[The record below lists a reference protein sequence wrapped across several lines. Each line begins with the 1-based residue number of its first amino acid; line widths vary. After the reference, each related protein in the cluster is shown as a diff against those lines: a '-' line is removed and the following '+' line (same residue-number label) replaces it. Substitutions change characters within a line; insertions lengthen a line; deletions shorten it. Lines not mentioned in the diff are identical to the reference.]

1 MPSSSSDDDENRSYS
16 YDDDDERYEGKK
28 TTKDKKGGGYTLKE
42 GFKADEEWKNDNNN
56 KSPSSS
62 SGKKKKKKT
71 SIKETVCVFIACL
84 FFCSLCL
91 AVQSRSKCL
100 PIVFLHRQTAAVD
113 TRIVKFAFLHSSRK
127 NKETNGRKNGNLRS
141 RGVCSRC
148 LHGLAHHST
157 HIVFFFTH
165 TCIYMHTY
173 NNNRSNK
180 LNFDRSLGFLQASN
194 PVRKM
199 CSKVANSIYFS
210 RAILFVVILNGV
222 IVALDTPDRGVEMY
236 GTKPHIPKDVT
247 FWLGNAFLIL
257 FGLEAIV
264 KIVAYGFLLNGPD
277 SYMWSY
283 WNVFDLFIV
292 ITGILDVILDG
303 GGWIT
308 TLRLMKCFQ
317 PLKALSKYKAGRMV
331 MDTAEKALPMM
342 IDVVLLLLWFVILAT
357 VMGVMLFGTIMSGR
371 NYEDVANL
379 GGDPKER
386 CSFLVSNYG
395 TVDGVS
401 ISRYDDGGVP
411 GDEELCLNSDVD
423 TLVKNAT
430 LLDGVESNVYCCDS
444 GVSPFDNY
452 LNFDNFARGMFIV
465 LHVITIDGWNELAWP
480 VANTAGYVPAMSYF
494 CAVAVLGGFFVFQ
507 LFTAVICA
515 TLGEVEEDDDPEAH
529 EKEMEELREAH
540 EKSLEPEEAYP
551 QLEHACA
558 HKPRQMILDLTNH
571 PIFQNFITFTIL
583 VNTGLMCANHVDKT
597 DSFKDVELII
607 DLTCSGIFLFEFVL
621 KHIGLGVVRY
631 WKNNWN
637 KLDGFVVLVSI
648 IDFSLT
654 YGMSNSGGDEEGGT
668 PVDLSFLRVFRVF
681 RILRTLKIVRNNAEF
696 SKIANSAISA
706 TQNMWVFL
714 LVWLMFLAIFAILG
728 VQLFA
733 ARESFDEERLSFKNF
748 GSALITL
755 FAVSTGENTFE
766 VAWSSMKVTN
776 IAAGIYMIIWCFITT
791 AVLALILGILIDAIA
806 SETFLIEEGEFH
818 EEGATSVIEEI
829 RKRATSRSTLGKTF
843 VEEENSTD
851 DDENGEHYYAA
862 KRRAKAKKE
871 KLSAADFGRDDN
883 ESRVQRSVQEVA
895 VVRQWLVSIG
905 FAHHTEESLK
915 IQESLRPGHVV
926 RARKRL
932 TCYRERRVKQAK
944 EELKIAREHLS
955 EKLENVRTIPRA
967 MSLRCNVMDSDD
979 IWVKFDQEKMNPDFV
994 KPIFMCAPERLM
1006 SPQMRDVCEDN
1017 CQQIRK
1023 YLAIDP
1029 VTGWGS
1035 FRWRCL
1041 KIATNFWFD
1050 TLILLLIIASSAM
1063 MATNT
1068 QRWPVAGTKVDDAYN
1083 LIDIIFNA
1091 IFTLEMVLKM
1101 IGYGIW
1107 KGPGAYL
1114 KTGFNR
1120 LDCFVVLSSL
1130 VTYAVGDAI
1139 PVKTLRILR
1148 VLRPLRTIQRL
1159 PGLKLVI
1166 TVILQSLPAIKY
1178 VCIIGF
1184 GMMIVLGITGMELFL
1199 GQMASCTLA
1208 GGEDTKDPL
1217 TYKSNLDKAACLEQ
1231 GGVWR
1236 ANRFN
1241 FDNIGQAIIT
1251 IFIISTGDNWQDI
1264 MYVAMDSTGDDTA
1277 PERDA
1282 NKGAA
1287 AFFVFS
1293 ILFAMMLWAN
1303 LFVSALVD
1311 NFTTLASAGV
1321 TLTTEKQREWQ
1332 QAMLIAN
1339 RVHTNRWR
1347 KIVPKNPMR
1356 KKVHSI
1362 IATDWFD
1369 KLSITMIVLNMFV
1382 LIAYRANGSQAEMD
1396 FQSYAGYIFTV
1407 WYCLESLFLI
1417 IGMGWYL
1424 YWESMWNKIDFVVA
1438 WSGGLGAI
1446 LPGILPSNIIRMVRF
1461 FRLLKVIQV
1470 FKGLRT
1476 LVLTAVSAIPGV
1488 INVSALSL
1496 LVIFIF
1502 ACLGVSL
1509 FGNDTGPFDGNAIGE
1524 YSNFSNFQRAFTAL
1538 FIAFSGNWQG
1548 FFNDLY
1554 VKEDCF
1560 LVDAPEPG
1568 SEPKCSPDIASAFFF
1583 VIYVVLSIFLFGNLF
1598 VAILLERFTFAHGE
1612 EIDEDDDDDD
1622 DNEGEGDGKRDEND
1636 EPYEGGPIQV
1646 IIASVRLRQILRMF
1660 SQKIKSKQELYVKG
1674 LKEGGSSFLQQR
1686 SMNQEE
1692 NNNTSSTLG
1701 NLASSVPSSTDNSKT
1716 KVYVSSPSFSRQFTL
1731 RESAETPKANESYAE
1746 WKARKKKAAAS

>member
-1 MPSSSSDDDENRSYS
+1 MPSSSSDDDEKRSYS
-16 YDDDDERYEGKK
+16 YDDERYEGKK
-28 TTKDKKGGGYTLKE
+28 TTKDKKGGGYTLNE
-42 GFKADEEWKNDNNN
+42 GFKADEEGKNNNN

-71 SIKETVCVFIACL
+71 SIKETV
-84 FFCSLCL
+84 
-91 AVQSRSKCL
+91 
-100 PIVFLHRQTAAVD
+100 
-113 TRIVKFAFLHSSRK
+113 
-127 NKETNGRKNGNLRS
+127 
-141 RGVCSRC
+141 
-148 LHGLAHHST
+148 
-157 HIVFFFTH
+157 
-165 TCIYMHTY
+165 
-173 NNNRSNK
+173 SNK

-452 LNFDNFARGMFIV
+452 LNFDNFVRGMFIV

-558 HKPRQMILDLTNH
+558 HKPRQMILDITNH

-818 EEGATSVIEEI
+818 KEGATSVIEEI
-829 RKRATSRSTLGKTF
+829 RKRATSQSTLGKTF

-994 KPIFMCAPERLM
+994 KPIFMRAPERLM

-1091 IFTLEMVLKM
+1091 VFTLEMVLKM

-1208 GGEDTKDPL
+1208 GGEDTRDPL
-1217 TYKSNLDKAACLEQ
+1217 TDKSNLDKAACLEQ

-1417 IGMGWYL
+1417 TGMGWYL

-1502 ACLGVSL
+1502 SCLGVSL
-1509 FGNDTGPFDGNAIGE
+1509 FGNDTGPFDVTKLKSIGE

-1560 LVDAPEPG
+1560 SVDAPEPG

>member
-1 MPSSSSDDDENRSYS
+1 MSSTTPSSSSDDDKNRSYS
-16 YDDDDERYEGKK
+16 YDDNDERYEGKK
-28 TTKDKKGGGYTLKE
+28 TTNDKKGGGYTLNE
-42 GFKADEEWKNDNNN
+42 GFKADEEGKNNN
-56 KSPSSS
+56 NNESPSSS

-71 SIKETVCVFIACL
+71 SIKETV
-84 FFCSLCL
+84 
-91 AVQSRSKCL
+91 
-100 PIVFLHRQTAAVD
+100 
-113 TRIVKFAFLHSSRK
+113 
-127 NKETNGRKNGNLRS
+127 
-141 RGVCSRC
+141 
-148 LHGLAHHST
+148 
-157 HIVFFFTH
+157 
-165 TCIYMHTY
+165 
-173 NNNRSNK
+173 SNK

-210 RAILFVVILNGV
+210 RVILFVVILNGV

-654 YGMSNSGGDEEGGT
+654 YGMSNSGGDEGGT

-818 EEGATSVIEEI
+818 DEGSTSVIEEI
-829 RKRATSRSTLGKTF
+829 RKRATSQSTLGKTF

-915 IQESLRPGHVV
+915 IQDSLRPGHVV

-994 KPIFMCAPERLM
+994 KPIFMRAPERLM

-1050 TLILLLIIASSAM
+1050 LLILLLIIASSAM

-1068 QRWPVAGTKVDDAYN
+1068 QRWPVAGTKVDDAYK

-1208 GGEDTKDPL
+1208 GGEDTIDPL
-1217 TYKSNLDKAACLEQ
+1217 TEKSNLDKAACLEQ

-1560 LVDAPEPG
+1560 SVDAPEPG

-1636 EPYEGGPIQV
+1636 KPYEGGPIQV

>member
-28 TTKDKKGGGYTLKE
+28 TTKDKKGGGYTLNE
-42 GFKADEEWKNDNNN
+42 GFKADEEGKNNNNN

-71 SIKETVCVFIACL
+71 SIKETV
-84 FFCSLCL
+84 
-91 AVQSRSKCL
+91 
-100 PIVFLHRQTAAVD
+100 
-113 TRIVKFAFLHSSRK
+113 
-127 NKETNGRKNGNLRS
+127 
-141 RGVCSRC
+141 
-148 LHGLAHHST
+148 
-157 HIVFFFTH
+157 
-165 TCIYMHTY
+165 
-173 NNNRSNK
+173 SNK

-292 ITGILDVILDG
+292 ITGILDAILDG

-411 GDEELCLNSDVD
+411 VDEELCLNSDVD

-818 EEGATSVIEEI
+818 EEGSTSVIEEI
-829 RKRATSRSTLGKTF
+829 RKRASSQSTLGKTF

-994 KPIFMCAPERLM
+994 KPIFMRAPERLM

-1208 GGEDTKDPL
+1208 GGEDTRDPL
-1217 TYKSNLDKAACLEQ
+1217 TDKSNLDKAACLEQ

-1417 IGMGWYL
+1417 TGMGWYL
-1424 YWESMWNKIDFVVA
+1424 YRESMWNKIDFVVA

-1502 ACLGVSL
+1502 SCLGVSL

-1622 DNEGEGDGKRDEND
+1622 DNEGEGDGKRD
-1636 EPYEGGPIQV
+1636 
-1646 IIASVRLRQILRMF
+1646 
-1660 SQKIKSKQELYVKG
+1660 
-1674 LKEGGSSFLQQR
+1674 
-1686 SMNQEE
+1686 
-1692 NNNTSSTLG
+1692 
-1701 NLASSVPSSTDNSKT
+1701 
-1716 KVYVSSPSFSRQFTL
+1716 
-1731 RESAETPKANESYAE
+1731 
-1746 WKARKKKAAAS
+1746 

>member
-1 MPSSSSDDDENRSYS
+1 MPSTMPSSSSDDDEKRSYS
-16 YDDDDERYEGKK
+16 YDDERYEGKK
-28 TTKDKKGGGYTLKE
+28 TTKDKKGGGYTLNE
-42 GFKADEEWKNDNNN
+42 GFKADEEGKNNNN

-71 SIKETVCVFIACL
+71 SIKETV
-84 FFCSLCL
+84 
-91 AVQSRSKCL
+91 
-100 PIVFLHRQTAAVD
+100 
-113 TRIVKFAFLHSSRK
+113 
-127 NKETNGRKNGNLRS
+127 
-141 RGVCSRC
+141 
-148 LHGLAHHST
+148 
-157 HIVFFFTH
+157 
-165 TCIYMHTY
+165 
-173 NNNRSNK
+173 SNK

-452 LNFDNFARGMFIV
+452 LNFDNFVRGMFIV

-558 HKPRQMILDLTNH
+558 HKPRQMILDITNH

-818 EEGATSVIEEI
+818 KEGATSVIEEI
-829 RKRATSRSTLGKTF
+829 RKRATSQSTLGKTF

-994 KPIFMCAPERLM
+994 KPIFMRAPERLM

-1091 IFTLEMVLKM
+1091 VFTLEMVLKM

-1208 GGEDTKDPL
+1208 GGEDTRDPL
-1217 TYKSNLDKAACLEQ
+1217 TDKSNLDKAACLEQ

-1417 IGMGWYL
+1417 TGMGWYL

-1502 ACLGVSL
+1502 SCLGVSL
-1509 FGNDTGPFDGNAIGE
+1509 FGNDTGPFDVTKLKSIGE

-1560 LVDAPEPG
+1560 SVDAPEPG

>member
-1 MPSSSSDDDENRSYS
+1 
-16 YDDDDERYEGKK
+16 
-28 TTKDKKGGGYTLKE
+28 
-42 GFKADEEWKNDNNN
+42 
-56 KSPSSS
+56 
-62 SGKKKKKKT
+62 
-71 SIKETVCVFIACL
+71 
-84 FFCSLCL
+84 
-91 AVQSRSKCL
+91 
-100 PIVFLHRQTAAVD
+100 
-113 TRIVKFAFLHSSRK
+113 
-127 NKETNGRKNGNLRS
+127 
-141 RGVCSRC
+141 
-148 LHGLAHHST
+148 
-157 HIVFFFTH
+157 
-165 TCIYMHTY
+165 
-173 NNNRSNK
+173 
-180 LNFDRSLGFLQASN
+180 
-194 PVRKM
+194 M
-199 CSKVANSIYFS
+199 CAKVASSVYFS
-210 RAILFVVILNGV
+210 SAVLFVVVLNGI
-222 IVALDTPDRGVEMY
+222 IVALDTPDRGVEKY

-257 FGLEAIV
+257 FGLEAII
-264 KIVAYGFLLNGPD
+264 KIVAHGFLLNGPD

-292 ITGILDVILDG
+292 VSGVLDVILDG

-317 PLKALSKYKAGRMV
+317 PLKHLSKYKAGRMV
-331 MDTAEKALPMM
+331 MTTAEKALPMM
-342 IDVVLLLLWFVILAT
+342 MDVVLLLLWFVILAT
-357 VMGVMLFGTIMSGR
+357 VMGVMLFGTLMNGR

-411 GDEELCLNSDVD
+411 GDEELCMNSNID
-423 TLVKNAT
+423 TLVKNST
-430 LLDGVESNVYCCDS
+430 LLDDVQSNVYCCNS

-452 LNFDNFARGMFIV
+452 LNFDNFLRGMFIV

-515 TLGEVEEDDDPEAH
+515 TLGEIEEDDDPEAH

-540 EKSLEPEEAYP
+540 EKALEPEETYP

-558 HKPRQMILDLTNH
+558 HKPRQMILDFTNH

-583 VNTGLMCANHVDKT
+583 LNTGLMCANHVDKT
-597 DSFKDVELII
+597 DSFKDVEVII

-621 KHIGLGVVRY
+621 KHIGLGVIRY
-631 WKNNWN
+631 WKDNWN

-654 YGMSNSGGDEEGGT
+654 YGMSTSGGDDEGGT

-706 TQNMWVFL
+706 TKNMWVFL

-806 SETFLIEEGEFH
+806 SETFLIQESEFH
-818 EEGATSVIEEI
+818 KEGSNNVIEEI
-829 RKRATSRSTLGKTF
+829 RRRAESQSSLGNTYF
-843 VEEENSTD
+843 EDEDSTD
-851 DDENGEHYYAA
+851 DDEVEKYNTTA
-862 KRRAKAKKE
+862 RRAAQKE
-871 KLSAADFGRDDN
+871 EVSAAHLDKDDN
-883 ESRVQRSVQEVA
+883 DTKVQRTVQEVA
-895 VVRQWLVSIG
+895 VVRQWLVSLG
-905 FAHHTEESLK
+905 FEQHTKATLR
-915 IQESLRPGHVV
+915 IQEALRPGHVV

-944 EELKIAREHLS
+944 EELKIAREHLND
-955 EKLENVRTIPRA
+955 KLQNVRTVPRA
-967 MSLRCNVMDSDD
+967 VSLRCNVMDSDD

-994 KPIFMCAPERLM
+994 KPIFMRAPERSM

-1017 CQQIRK
+1017 CQHIRR

-1029 VTGWGS
+1029 VSGWGN
-1035 FRWRCL
+1035 FRWKCL
-1041 KIATNFWFD
+1041 KVATNFWFD
-1050 TLILLLIIASSAM
+1050 VLILLLIIASSVL
-1063 MATNT
+1063 MATTT
-1068 QRWPVAGTKVDDAYN
+1068 QRWPVEGTKVNDVYN

-1107 KGPGAYL
+1107 RGPGAYL

-1130 VTYAVGDAI
+1130 ITYAVGDAI

-1166 TVILQSLPAIKY
+1166 TVIMQSLPAVKY

-1199 GQMASCTLA
+1199 GQMSSCTFA
-1208 GGEDTKDPL
+1208 GGEGTKDPL
-1217 TYKSNLDKAACLEQ
+1217 TDKSTLDKAACVEQ

-1236 ANRFN
+1236 PNRFN

-1264 MYVAMDSTGDDTA
+1264 MYVAMDSTGKDTA

-1321 TLTTEKQREWQ
+1321 AFTTDKQREWQ

-1339 RVHTNRWR
+1339 RLHTNRWR
-1347 KIVPKNPMR
+1347 KYVPKNQAR

-1362 IATDWFD
+1362 ISMDWFGQ
-1369 KLSITMIVLNMFV
+1369 LSITMIVLNMFV
-1382 LIAYRANGSQAEMD
+1382 LIAYRANGSQVEMD

-1407 WYCLESLFLI
+1407 WYCFESLFLI

-1446 LPGILPSNIIRMVRF
+1446 LPGLFPSNIIRMVRF

-1496 LVIFIF
+1496 LIIFIF

-1509 FGNDTGPFDGNAIGE
+1509 FGGDTGPFDGNAIGE
-1524 YSNFSNFQRAFTAL
+1524 YSNFSNFEHAFTAL

-1554 VKEDCF
+1554 VKKECF
-1560 LVDAPEPG
+1560 SVDAPEPG
-1568 SEPKCSPDIASAFFF
+1568 SEPKCSPDVVSAFFF

-1612 EIDEDDDDDD
+1612 EILDEDDDDSDD
-1622 DNEGEGDGKRDEND
+1622 EGEYNEKGGEKDDED
-1636 EPYEGGPIQV
+1636 EQLQGGPIQI

-1660 SQKIKSKQELYVKG
+1660 SQKIKLKQELYATS
-1674 LKEGGSSFLQQR
+1674 LREGGSSFLQLNR
-1686 SMNQEE
+1686 SSNGE
-1692 NNNTSSTLG
+1692 NSNMSSLG
-1701 NLASSVPSSTDNSKT
+1701 ELASSVPASADKSNE
-1716 KVYVSSPSFSRQFTL
+1716 KVSISSPSFSRQFTL
-1731 RESAETPKANESYAE
+1731 SPSAEVPKANESYAE
-1746 WKARKKKAAAS
+1746 WKARKKKATAGAS

>member
-1 MPSSSSDDDENRSYS
+1 MVARVWCLRLLLRRVAHFSTSSFS
-16 YDDDDERYEGKK
+16 
-28 TTKDKKGGGYTLKE
+28 
-42 GFKADEEWKNDNNN
+42 
-56 KSPSSS
+56 
-62 SGKKKKKKT
+62 
-71 SIKETVCVFIACL
+71 
-84 FFCSLCL
+84 
-91 AVQSRSKCL
+91 
-100 PIVFLHRQTAAVD
+100 
-113 TRIVKFAFLHSSRK
+113 
-127 NKETNGRKNGNLRS
+127 
-141 RGVCSRC
+141 
-148 LHGLAHHST
+148 
-157 HIVFFFTH
+157 
-165 TCIYMHTY
+165 Y
-173 NNNRSNK
+173 NNCSSNK

-194 PVRKM
+194 PFRKM
-199 CSKVANSIYFS
+199 CSKVANSVYFS
-210 RAILFVVILNGV
+210 RVVLFVVILNG
-222 IVALDTPDRGVEMY
+222 ILVALDTPDRGVEMY

-264 KIVAYGFLLNGPD
+264 KIVAYGFLLNGPE

-342 IDVVLLLLWFVILAT
+342 MDVVLLLLWFVILAT

-379 GGDPKER
+379 GGDPEER

-395 TVDGVS
+395 SVDGVG

-411 GDEELCLNSDVD
+411 GDEELCLDSNVN

-430 LLDGVESNVYCCDS
+430 LLDGVDSNVYCCDS

-540 EKSLEPEEAYP
+540 EKSLEPVETYP
-551 QLEHACA
+551 QIEHAFA
-558 HKPRQMILDLTNH
+558 HKPRQMILDFTNH
-571 PIFQNFITFTIL
+571 PIFQNLITFTIL

-597 DSFKDVELII
+597 NSFKDVELII
-607 DLTCSGIFLFEFVL
+607 DLTCSGIFLFEFIL
-621 KHIGLGVVRY
+621 KHIGLGLVRY
-631 WKNNWN
+631 WKDNWN

-654 YGMSNSGGDEEGGT
+654 YGMSTSGDEEGGT

-728 VQLFA
+728 VQLFS

-806 SETFLIEEGEFH
+806 SETFLIQEGEFH
-818 EEGATSVIEEI
+818 EEGSKSVVDEI
-829 RKRATSRSTLGKTF
+829 RKRAASQSKLGKTF
-843 VEEENSTD
+843 FEDEDSTD
-851 DDENGEHYYAA
+851 DDEDGGNYYTAM
-862 KRRAKAKKE
+862 RRVATKKKE
-871 KLSAADFGRDDN
+871 IRTDADLGHDGNETKL
-883 ESRVQRSVQEVA
+883 QRSVQEVA

-905 FAHHTEESLK
+905 FEKHTEKTLK
-915 IQESLRPGHVV
+915 IQEALRPGHVV

-932 TCYRERRVKQAK
+932 TCYRERRVKQAR
-944 EELKIAREHLS
+944 EELRIAREHLN
-955 EKLENVRTIPRA
+955 EKLETVRTIPRA
-967 MSLRCNVMDSDD
+967 VSLRCNVMDSDD

-994 KPIFMCAPERLM
+994 KPIFMRAPERLM

-1017 CQQIRK
+1017 CHQIRN

-1029 VTGWGS
+1029 TTSWGN
-1035 FRWRCL
+1035 FRWKCL
-1041 KIATNFWFD
+1041 KVATNFWFD
-1050 TLILLLIIASSAM
+1050 TLILLLIIASSVI
-1063 MATNT
+1063 MASST
-1068 QRWPVAGTKVDDAYN
+1068 QRWPVEGTKVYDAYN

-1130 VTYAVGDAI
+1130 ITYAVGDAI

-1166 TVILQSLPAIKY
+1166 TVIMQSLPAIKY
-1178 VCIIGF
+1178 VCIIGA

-1208 GGEDTKDPL
+1208 GGEETIDPL
-1217 TYKSNLDKAACLEQ
+1217 TEKSNLDKAACLEQ

-1264 MYVAMDSTGDDTA
+1264 MYVAMDSTGEDTA
-1277 PERDA
+1277 PVRDA

-1311 NFTTLASAGV
+1311 NFTSLANAGV

-1347 KIVPKNPMR
+1347 KIVPKSPIR

-1362 IATDWFD
+1362 ISMEWFD

-1382 LIAYRANGSQAEMD
+1382 LIAYRANGSQAEID

-1407 WYCLESLFLI
+1407 WYCFESLVLI
-1417 IGMGWYL
+1417 IGMGWHL

-1438 WSGGLGAI
+1438 WSGGIGAI
-1446 LPGILPSNIIRMVRF
+1446 LPGIFPSNIIRMVRF

-1476 LVLTAVSAIPGV
+1476 LVITAVSAIPGV

-1502 ACLGVSL
+1502 SCLGISL
-1509 FGNDTGPFDGNAIGE
+1509 FGDDTGPFDGNAIGE

-1554 VKEDCF
+1554 VKEECF
-1560 LVDAPEPG
+1560 SVDAPEPG

-1583 VIYVVLSIFLFGNLF
+1583 VIYVILSIFLFGNLF

-1612 EIDEDDDDDD
+1612 EIDDDDDDD
-1622 DNEGEGDGKRDEND
+1622 DDDEEGGDGKSGKKD
-1636 EPYEGGPIQV
+1636 EPYDGGPIQV

-1660 SQKIKSKQELYVKG
+1660 SQKIKSKQEFRVKS
-1674 LKEGGSSFLQQR
+1674 LKEGGGSFLQLKR
-1686 SMNQEE
+1686 SMNEEE
-1692 NNNTSSTLG
+1692 NNNTFG
-1701 NLASSVPSSTDNSKT
+1701 DVASSVPPSAGGSNK
-1716 KVYVSSPSFSRQFTL
+1716 KVLVSSSSFSRSFTM
-1731 RESAETPKANESYAE
+1731 RSSAETPKANESYEA
-1746 WKARKKKAAAS
+1746 WKARKKKAAAAS